1 MGLEMED
8 HPRRTWE
15 SSSECLKHSHLGF
28 IQRRRQPGWNL
39 KVFYVQ
45 RGLSTERAKT
55 QGSRSALTHLQAWK
69 AQVHEVKWGAWDHTV
84 EQGRSWASHPF
95 LDTLMQGVWTLRAS
109 NTCFC
114 PYFWETFGWSAS
126 SHSITHSKHL
136 TSREMWRRQKL
147 TLVGMGKARVPG
159 VQPALPHLLQ
169 SIFLLI
175 CLIHRFSL

>member
-1 MGLEMED
+1 MRIIQWVFKTFTFRLHPKTKTAWAPWGWGLGAEI
-8 HPRRTWE
+8 
-15 SSSECLKHSHLGF
+15 LKFSMY
-28 IQRRRQPGWNL
+28 R
-39 KVFYVQ
+39 
-45 RGLSTERAKT
+45 E
-55 QGSRSALTHLQAWK
+55 GSRSALTHLQAWK

-126 SHSITHSKHL
+126 SHSITHSKRL
-136 TSREMWRRQKL
+136 TSREMSRRQKL
-147 TLVGMGKARVPG
+147 TLVGIGKARVPG